1 MTWDEAFAEVER
13 RLLPVLD
20 AHGREASAVYLGNPN
35 VHNHALT
42 IYGRALLMALGTPN
56 IYSASTVDQMPRHA
70 SSGFLYGNGLAIPV
84 PDLDRTDYLLM
95 LGANPLESNGSLCTA
110 PDFPGRLE
118 AIQARGGRLV
128 VVDPRR
134 TKTAELADEHLVI
147 RPGGDAAWLAAL
159 ANVILTE
166 GLVDLGDAAAHLDG
180 VDALGPA
187 LAPFTPEAVE
197 AATWIDPATA
207 RRIARELAAAPTAAV
222 YGRMGT
228 NTVEFGTA
236 ASWLTDVVVALTGN
250 LDRPGGL
257 MWPHGVHAKPHTP
270 GPGRGFRTGRTHTRV
285 RGYPEVKGEFP
296 VAALAEEITTP
307 GEGQLRALITVA
319 GNPAR
324 SCPDST
330 RMEAALADLDV
341 LVCIDPYLNET
352 TRHAD
357 VILPPPSPLARSHYD
372 LAFYGLSVRNVANY
386 SPAIVEPTGLREED
400 IIARLALVVSGQG
413 AGADPQI
420 VHAMVLDGVLGSAVG
435 GDGPLAGRDPAELA
449 AQLGDRSPADRVLE
463 VMLRTGWAGDQFG
476 AVDGGLNLELLE
488 ANPHGIDFGALTPQL
503 PDVLRTVT
511 GRVELAAEP
520 LVDDLARLAASLDR
534 PTDGPVLIGRRHVRS
549 NNSWM
554 HNVEVLVK
562 GKARCT
568 LQVHPADADD
578 WGLVDGGSA
587 SVTSAVGTVVA
598 PVEVTDAVAPSVV
611 SLPHGWGHGAQGTRM
626 AVANAHAGVNSNV
639 LTDGS
644 IIDPLSGNAVLNGI
658 PVTVVPA

>member
-1 MTWDEAFAEVER
+1 MAERTTHFRTCPLCEATCGLEVTMEGDAVVRIRGDRDDVFSHGFICPKGSTLRQLHEDPDRLRAPLVRRDGVHVEVTWDEAFAEVER

-20 AHGREASAVYLGNPN
+20 AHGREASAVYLCNPN

-110 PDFPGRLE
+110 PDFPGRIE

-187 LAPFTPEAVE
+187 LADSRPRRSRRRRGSTRRRR
-197 AATWIDPATA
+197 AASPGAGGGA
-207 RRIARELAAAPTAAV
+207 TAAV

-257 MWPHGVHAKPHTP
+257 AHVAHGCTP
-270 GPGRGFRTGRTHTRV
+270 SPTRRDRGGFRTGRTHTRV

-324 SCPDST
+324 SCRTAPAWRRRSPTSTCWCAST
-330 RMEAALADLDV
+330 R
-341 LVCIDPYLNET
+341 T
-352 TRHAD
+352 STR
-357 VILPPPSPLARSHYD
+357 
-372 LAFYGLSVRNVANY
+372 
-386 SPAIVEPTGLREED
+386 
-400 IIARLALVVSGQG
+400 RLA
-413 AGADPQI
+413 
-420 VHAMVLDGVLGSAVG
+420 
-435 GDGPLAGRDPAELA
+435 
-449 AQLGDRSPADRVLE
+449 
-463 VMLRTGWAGDQFG
+463 
-476 AVDGGLNLELLE
+476 
-488 ANPHGIDFGALTPQL
+488 TP
-503 PDVLRTVT
+503 T
-511 GRVELAAEP
+511 
-520 LVDDLARLAASLDR
+520 
-534 PTDGPVLIGRRHVRS
+534 
-549 NNSWM
+549 
-554 HNVEVLVK
+554 
-562 GKARCT
+562 
-568 LQVHPADADD
+568 
-578 WGLVDGGSA
+578 
-587 SVTSAVGTVVA
+587 
-598 PVEVTDAVAPSVV
+598 
-611 SLPHGWGHGAQGTRM
+611 
-626 AVANAHAGVNSNV
+626 
-639 LTDGS
+639 
-644 IIDPLSGNAVLNGI
+644 
-658 PVTVVPA
+658 